1 MRAPLAPTPSLL
13 PLSRP
18 LLLPQSR
25 FLSPL
30 PSPSLFSC
38 EKVVEIESDEDST
51 EGPISKMLRPT
62 TTASHSSTVDRSTT
76 PRDRTS
82 SAPSF
87 PDLFDGGTSA
97 SVTPPALELPT
108 VLQHALRGFQLEVT
122 VDSDEAATR
131 ERLGFNFGALLAH
144 SNALITRL
152 EARVALVGAKTKEET
167 ALLAH
172 KFVARETAPKQE
184 LACLRRSEKDLSK
197 QLHVKCQ
204 EVVELEAR
212 ILPVRIRVFE
222 LEEAAEASKAK
233 MAGLEKR
240 SINQEVQLGCVE
252 VELLQQAK
260 RFEEAEVELTGDGVD
275 AYDAGFEDALAQVAC
290 VHPEM
295 DASPFAVSNRV
306 VNEQIVMRILP

>member
-1 MRAPLAPTPSLL
+1 
-13 PLSRP
+13 
-18 LLLPQSR
+18 
-25 FLSPL
+25 
-30 PSPSLFSC
+30 
-38 EKVVEIESDEDST
+38 VEIESDEDST

-172 KFVARETAPKQE
+172 KFVAHETAPKQE

-204 EVVELEAR
+204 EVVELE
-212 ILPVRIRVFE
+212 
-222 LEEAAEASKAK
+222 EESCPCESGSLSWKRLLRHPK
-233 MAGLEKR
+233 PRWRGLKKGP
-240 SINQEVQLGCVE
+240 SIKKCNW
-252 VELLQQAK
+252 
-260 RFEEAEVELTGDGVD
+260 
-275 AYDAGFEDALAQVAC
+275 
-290 VHPEM
+290 
-295 DASPFAVSNRV
+295 V
-306 VNEQIVMRILP
+306 V